1 MQSSATKKPN
11 KIWHWFMGSVTNHNS
26 LAEYFEPI
34 IQMVLPRWR
43 ADLIR
48 ARIKTIRHES
58 KDMYS
63 LIMKPGRQWQGFQA
77 GQYIELTVEKDG
89 AWISRYFSIS
99 SSPAYYA
106 RTGLIE
112 LSIRIQDK
120 GNITPWL
127 PKALKHGSIVNIS
140 QAMGDFTF
148 NPEHQSVCMIAGGSG
163 ITPFRSMLQELSL
176 NPPKNNASQ
185 TITLLY
191 YARSAQHFLF
201 EEEFND
207 FKKQNKNVYL
217 KLMDSELLGNISA
230 AHIGLQGQLNSNTH
244 FYICGPSPMI
254 MLSRNILSELNI
266 QPEHIHY
273 EFFGPEPLSHDIQAD
288 TAAVLFERSNKQ
300 VETNQEQTLLE
311 LAESNE
317 LKPVSGCRIGVCH
330 QCICQKK
337 SGVVY
342 NTKTKAYSDTGAQE
356 IQLCISV
363 PVNDV
368 VLDL

>member
-1 MQSSATKKPN
+1 
-11 KIWHWFMGSVTNHNS
+11 MGSLTNHNS
-26 LAEYFEPI
+26 LAEYFEPV
-34 IQMVLPRWR
+34 IQLILPRWR
-43 ADLIR
+43 ADLVR
-48 ARIKTIRHES
+48 THVQAIRHEN

-63 LIMKPGRQWQGFQA
+63 LVMKPNRKWKGFEA

-89 AWISRYFSIS
+89 AWVSRYFSVS
-99 SSPAYYA
+99 SSPAYFA

-127 PKALKHGSIVNIS
+127 PRALSRGSIVNIS
-140 QAMGDFTF
+140 QAMGDFTL
-148 NPEHQSVCMIAGGSG
+148 NPQHQSVCMIAGGSG
-163 ITPFRSMLQELSL
+163 ITPFRSMLQQLNLSQHSTGM
-176 NPPKNNASQ
+176 SQ
-185 TITLLY
+185 SITLLY

-201 EEEFND
+201 EEEFAR
-207 FKKQNKNVYL
+207 FKQQNENFYL
-217 KLMDSELLGNISA
+217 KLMDSEQVGNVSA
-230 AHIGLQGQLNSNTH
+230 AHIGLQNQLNSNTH

-254 MLSRNILSELNI
+254 VLSRKILNELNI
-266 QPEHIHY
+266 QPNHIHY
-273 EFFGPEPLSHDIQAD
+273 EFFGPEPLSHDIQSEN
-288 TAAVLFERSNKQ
+288 TAVLFARSNKQ
-300 VETNQEQTLLE
+300 VENNKNQTLLE
-311 LAESNE
+311 LAEANQ
-317 LKPVSGCRIGVCH
+317 LNPVSGCRMGVCH